1 MEELNLMQLDFEGT
15 IISCPLEEG
24 HRMMPVKTI
33 CEIIGVQFKNQ
44 DSWLK
49 QHKYFS
55 QLYLLAGVVAADN
68 KVRQMNCL
76 PVFDVLSWLSSISE
90 NNRVEGSTDRQ
101 YAFMAWLRSEMMAM
115 YKLIEVFQ
123 EENNYELALINQ
135 KSLLVE
141 KQQEAARELSEIKKQ
156 LKQVDDSIEQVRA
169 LRYTGQ
175 TALPFPE

>member
-24 HRMMPVKTI
+24 HRMVPVKTI
-33 CEIIGVQFKNQ
+33 CEIIDVQFKNQ
-44 DSWLK
+44 DTWLK
-49 QHKYFS
+49 EHQYYS
-55 QLYLLAGVVAADN
+55 QLYRLAYTVGGDS
-68 KVRQMNCL
+68 KQREMNCL
-76 PVFDVLSWLSSISE
+76 PVFDILSWLSSISE
-90 NNRVEGSTDRQ
+90 NNRKDGSTAKQ
-101 YAFMAWLRSEMMAM
+101 YAFMAWLRNEMMAM

-123 EENNYELALINQ
+123 EENNYELSLINQ
-135 KSLLVE
+135 KSALVE

-156 LKQVDDSIEQVRA
+156 LKQVDDSIEQVRS

>member
-1 MEELNLMQLDFEGT
+1 MEGLNLMSLEFQGT
-15 IISCPLEEG
+15 EISCPLENG
-24 HRMMPVKTI
+24 HRMVPVKTI
-33 CEIIGVQFKNQ
+33 CKIIDVDYPTQ

-49 QHKYFS
+49 SHQYYS
-55 QLYLLAGVVAADN
+55 QLYRLAYTVGGDS
-68 KVRQMNCL
+68 KQREMNCL
-76 PVFDVLSWLSSISE
+76 PVFDILSWLSSISE
-90 NNRVEGSTDRQ
+90 NNRKEGSAAKQ
-101 YAFMAWLRSEMMAM
+101 YAFMAWLREEMLSM

-123 EENNYELALINQ
+123 EENNYELSLINQ
-135 KSLLVE
+135 KSALVE